1 MSTGR
6 TWAVEQRLRFIDFLF
21 AEYGTLNR
29 SALMDYYGISSPQ
42 ASSDI
47 SEYLALA
54 PGNAKYDMRAK
65 TYRRTA
71 EFRRVWA

>member
-1 MSTGR
+1 MTTGR
-6 TWAVEQRLRFIDFLF
+6 TWAVEQRLRFIDFLL
-21 AEYGTLNR
+21 AEYGALNR
-29 SALMDYYGISSPQ
+29 SALMDYYGISAPQ

-47 SEYLALA
+47 AAYLEVA
-54 PGNAKYDMRAK
+54 PSNAKYDLKAK